1 MILKKAHALK
11 FGPEGFEINGKTPS
25 KLSGLWINQFWVFS
39 INTKI

>member
-25 KLSGLWINQFWVFS
+25 KLSGL
-39 INTKI
+39 